1 LSSLASVFVG
11 QNHVWLNK
19 SDTIDVNNA
28 EETMMRFP
36 ILFITLLFLLTGCE
50 KEAGEGGTSSITGK
64 VWVLDYNSEY
74 TEINAT
80 YYAQKEDVFI
90 IYGDEV
96 VYGNT
101 FETNYDGTYRFDHL
115 RKGKYRIYVYSEDTT
130 GLVPGG
136 VFPVIRDVE
145 ITENKQDLVLDN
157 LVIVK

>member
-1 LSSLASVFVG
+1 
-11 QNHVWLNK
+11 
-19 SDTIDVNNA
+19 
-28 EETMMRFP
+28 MMRFSITIIIS
-36 ILFITLLFLLTGCE
+36 ILLLSGCE

-80 YYAQKEDVFI
+80 YYGQKEDVFI

-96 VYGNT
+96 VYGNA
-101 FETNYDGTYRFDHL
+101 FETNYDGTYKFDHL
-115 RKGKYRIYVYSEDTT
+115 RKGKYRIYAYSEDTT

-136 VFPVIRDVE
+136 TFPVIREVE
-145 ITENKQDLVLDN
+145 ITENKQDLVIDD